1 MVHSRRV
8 TVARTRPPGLHLP
21 GEGLD
26 VGAAD
31 GEQAQGTG
39 AAPGGE
45 LPQVQRIR
53 LPGQA
58 AVSSQEP
65 GEGEP
70 FGIGEGRLDHDERS
84 GPSSSGPSGTSR
96 PGWNPEALGQLR
108 VSAVERNLNVSRV
121 SQSQHVTAHPVGGR

>member
-8 TVARTRPPGLHLP
+8 TVARARPPGLQLP

-84 GPSSSGPSGTSR
+84 GRSSSGHRAPPGRAGTRRRWASCGSQQLSGTS
-96 PGWNPEALGQLR
+96 
-108 VSAVERNLNVSRV
+108 
-121 SQSQHVTAHPVGGR
+121 T